1 LRGSRVG
8 KRCGFNHDSCEQGN
22 CCPGRQLHGLLGQV
36 DHVLRIDLFSFH
48 FPQAL
53 GRYGAR
59 LVVDITGVG
68 FSVANMFR
76 CVSTER
82 FTGF

>member
-1 LRGSRVG
+1 
-8 KRCGFNHDSCEQGN
+8 
-22 CCPGRQLHGLLGQV
+22 V